1 MEGTAMDER
10 KVLFVYDCDGTII
23 GPSVFVWALAKKEG
37 KTTETLSEFKKK
49 HSKKAMIPGMEELI
63 RWTAKDGINV
73 LISGGDPEHDGC
85 PELTKLKEEGLFTD
99 WKCDGKDVPWGK
111 EPVGYLKDD
120 PKVAEGLLKYFNPQ
134 LVVVIGDSAS
144 EYILALRMKAV
155 GYIHRGTAIDDEKVL
170 RETLSQ
176 EIPDLKFPNI
186 LYAQTGKTMQQEI
199 MRRKQMIRKPGIRLT
214 RRSSISPFWLKKSG

>member
-1 MEGTAMDER
+1 MDDR

-23 GPSVFVWALAKKEG
+23 APTVFVWALAKKEG
-37 KTTETLSEFKKK
+37 QTTESLSEFKKK
-49 HSKKAMIPGMEELI
+49 HAQKAMIPGMEELI
-63 RWTAKDGINV
+63 RWTAKEGVNV
-73 LISGGDPEHDGC
+73 LISAGDPEHDGC

-120 PKVAEGLLKYFNPQ
+120 PKVAEELLKYFNPK

-155 GYIHRGTAIDDEKVL
+155 GYIHRGTAIDDAEVL
-170 RETLSQ
+170 SETLSQ

-199 MRRKQMIRKPGIRLT
+199 IRRKQMTEHPHQDMAT
-214 RRSSISPFWLKKSG
+214 VFSELKHQRG

>member
-1 MEGTAMDER
+1 MDER

-37 KTTETLSEFKKK
+37 QTTETLSEFKKK
-49 HSKKAMIPGMEELI
+49 HTKKAMIPGMEELI
-63 RWTAKDGINV
+63 KWTAKEGINV

-120 PKVAEGLLKYFNPQ
+120 PKVAEELLKYFNPK

-155 GYIHRGTAIDDEKVL
+155 GYIHRGTAIDDAEVL

-199 MRRKQMIRKPGIRLT
+199 MRRKQMIEGSHQRIVAQFNKLKNQ
-214 RRSSISPFWLKKSG
+214 RR

>member
-1 MEGTAMDER
+1 MDER
-10 KVLFVYDCDGTII
+10 KVLFIYDCDGTII
-23 GPSVFVWALAKKEG
+23 APTVFVWALAKKEG

-49 HSKKAMIPGMEELI
+49 HAKKAVIPGMEELI
-63 RWTAKDGINV
+63 RWTAKEGVNV

-120 PKVAEGLLKYFNPQ
+120 PKVAEELLKYFNPK

-144 EYILALRMKAV
+144 EYVLALRTKAV
-155 GYIHRGTAIDDEKVL
+155 GYIHRGTSISDEKVL
-170 RETLSQ
+170 NEALSQ
-176 EIPDLKFPNI
+176 EITDMRFPNI
-186 LYAQTGKTMQQEI
+186 LYAQTGEPMLQEI
-199 MRRKQMIRKPGIRLT
+199 MRRKQMVEHPEQNMAAI
-214 RRSSISPFWLKKSG
+214 FNELKNQNG

>member
-1 MEGTAMDER
+1 MDER

-37 KTTETLSEFKKK
+37 QTTETLSEFKKK
-49 HSKKAMIPGMEELI
+49 HAKKAMIPGMEELI
-63 RWTAKDGINV
+63 RWTAKEGINV

-85 PELTKLKEEGLFTD
+85 PELTKLKEEGLFAD

-120 PKVAEGLLKYFNPQ
+120 PKVAEELLKYFNPK

-155 GYIHRGTAIDDEKVL
+155 GYIHRGTAIDDEEVL

-186 LYAQTGKTMQQEI
+186 LYAQTGEPMLEEI
-199 MRRKQMIRKPGIRLT
+199 IRRKQMTERSHQGIVAQFNKLKNQ
-214 RRSSISPFWLKKSG
+214 RR

>member
-1 MEGTAMDER
+1 MDER

-37 KTTETLSEFKKK
+37 QTTETLSEFKKK
-49 HSKKAMIPGMEELI
+49 HAKKAMIPGMEELI
-63 RWTAKDGINV
+63 RWTAKEGINV

-120 PKVAEGLLKYFNPQ
+120 PKVAEELLKYFNPK

-144 EYILALRMKAV
+144 EYILALRLKAV
-155 GYIHRGTAIDDEKVL
+155 GYIHRGTAIDDAEVL

-186 LYAQTGKTMQQEI
+186 LYAQTGKAMQQEI
-199 MRRKQMIRKPGIRLT
+199 MRRKQMIEGSHQGIAAQFNKLKNQ
-214 RRSSISPFWLKKSG
+214 RR